1 MTTLM
6 LNVDE
11 RVGVGSGPTLAE
23 WASSALGLPDVR
35 VQVRL
40 RGNNLYLLCE
50 GSPCP
55 DVAIAVTRF
64 AQALAHNSL
73 ETLSPPEQPRIYQ
86 VFLSG
91 REVGHN
97 RPDWTVR
104 LDPTQLDRH
113 LEPASPSK
121 VPQPEPPTLTP
132 AQPTFSTVPVAVPPA
147 AEKRGIVAAV
157 QPLSVSVPQRLI
169 QAPSSPESLAN
180 QHLARS
186 GNPDAIARY
195 LSETLSA
202 LGVAVKVSAR
212 DIQDAGAAE
221 ASEGHNR
228 GNASAQN
235 TKRLWVCCESA
246 YSPDPSLLAEPI
258 AQRLRNLLE
267 KREGI
272 SLQGFRDAVIVGQV
286 SGEARPEWM
295 LRVDMTP
302 PEEMLKAWAC
312 WGDVQAIALLIDRAL
327 ANQGIAVRA
336 VLKEATLHL
345 FCSRQPS
352 RAGSTQNA
360 GESAAEASGSTPD
373 KRQCVAAIKPV
384 LESIAP
390 QGIQAATIYG
400 VDSSQSLNPQCA
412 VSPKTQGLGLSAEE
426 TPVWIDWVNLA
437 ATQHPA
443 LAESA
448 LDLAKRGDRG
458 ALTFVLDR
466 LIHPNL
472 NAKLATGGIH
482 LSILHKDDLL
492 HVISD
497 APVCPPQSRVGPPI
511 AKLLRQLQIPEISG
525 VRVYGR
531 RAGQKKPLW
540 RYGADFVGR
549 YGAAPEAAPEFAASV
564 AEGAELLPQPGDLVL
579 RPAFKPSEEKAG
591 LAGMGQGIGHVLQQ
605 LLIRA
610 QLFSPSN
617 QLANQATPHGAW
629 VALVWGTL
637 GLLLALQADWVM
649 GQLVRDTKLSPVREA
664 QLNQV
669 FQEALSKKPVAD
681 EEGKVPTRVSLDL
694 PQVSLPKSRKDD
706 QSVFNVSGFTQRG
719 SEQLTIAGKCQV
731 DAGGL
736 DPERCILESLSYPS
750 FNSRQLDEHLLRY
763 QQYLADS
770 GTPDILI
777 VGSSRA
783 LRGIDPAALQKTL
796 AAQGYPN
803 VKIFN
808 FGINGATA
816 QTVDVLIRQILRP
829 DQLPKMILWADGAR
843 AFNSGRV
850 DVTYNAI
857 VASEGY
863 KQLAAGKHP
872 ISNADGE
879 TGSSASNSAAPA
891 LDAASQAYDKFW
903 TSSYDEMSEWFSQK
917 LATVSATYPQR
928 DRLKR
933 LVQQQLATNL
943 KLQGVTR
950 QPLVASTKGADSPE
964 TTGADEMHS
973 VGTIDANGFM
983 HLPVRFNPAIYYLK
997 HPKVP
1002 GNYDADY
1009 ESFQLTGRQT
1019 SALRNLV
1026 QFTQSR
1032 DITLAFVN
1040 LPLTEDYLDPI
1051 RNAYEQEFQQQMLRL
1066 SMEEK
1071 FIFRDLSGLWP
1082 TQNEHFSDPSHL
1094 NRFGAHEVSQRV
1106 AKDPMIPWP
1115 MPNEE
1120 LRIQN

>member
-11 RVGVGSGPTLAE
+11 RVGVGNGPTLAE

-64 AQALAHNSL
+64 AQALAHTSL

-104 LDPTQLDRH
+104 LDPNQLDRH
-113 LEPASPSK
+113 LEKASSPK
-121 VPQPEPPTLTP
+121 VPQPEPPTVTP
-132 AQPTFSTVPVAVPPA
+132 AQLTFSNLPVATPPA
-147 AEKRGIVAAV
+147 AVKQGNVAEV
-157 QPLSVSVPQRLI
+157 QPLSASAPQRVI
-169 QAPSSPESLAN
+169 KAPSSPESLAN

-186 GNPDAIARY
+186 GHPDAIARY
-195 LSETLSA
+195 LSESLSA
-202 LGVAVKVSAR
+202 LGVGVKVSVR

-221 ASEGHNR
+221 AG
-228 GNASAQN
+228 GNTAAHN

-267 KREGI
+267 KREGV

-286 SGEARPEWM
+286 SGEARPEWL

-312 WGDVQAIALLIDRAL
+312 WGDVQAITLLIDRAL

-345 FCSRQPS
+345 FCSRHPS
-352 RAGSTQNA
+352 RIGSPQ
-360 GESAAEASGSTPD
+360 ASGDSATAASGLAPD

-384 LESIAP
+384 LENLAP
-390 QGIQAATIYG
+390 QGIHAATIYG
-400 VDSSQSLNPQCA
+400 VDNSQSLNPQCA
-412 VSPKTQGLGLSAEE
+412 VSPNTQGVGVGAEE

-448 LDLAKRGDRG
+448 LDLAKRGDRS

-472 NAKLATGGIH
+472 TAKLATGGIH
-482 LSILHKDDLL
+482 LSILQKDDLL
-492 HVISD
+492 HVITD

-511 AKLLRQLQIPEISG
+511 AKLLRQLQIPDIAG

-549 YGAAPEAAPEFAASV
+549 YGAAPEAAPEFAVSV

-579 RPAFKPSEEKAG
+579 RPAIKPREEKAG

-617 QLANQATPHGAW
+617 QSANQATPHGVW

-649 GQLVRDTKLSPVREA
+649 GQLVRDTKLSPAREA
-664 QLNQV
+664 QLSQV

-681 EEGKVPTRVSLDL
+681 QAGKEPAKVSLDL

-706 QSVFNVSGFTQRG
+706 QSVFNSSGFTQRG

-731 DAGGL
+731 GSGGL
-736 DPERCILESLSYPS
+736 DPERCILESLSSYPS

-796 AAQGYPN
+796 KSQGYPN

-863 KQLAAGKHP
+863 KQLVAGKHP
-872 ISNADGE
+872 ISSAGSE
-879 TGSSASNSAAPA
+879 TGSNPLNSSAPA
-891 LDAASQAYDKFW
+891 IEAATQVYEKFW
-903 TSSYDEMSEWFSQK
+903 TSSYGDMSEWFKQK
-917 LATVSATYPQR
+917 LAAISATYPQR

-933 LVQQQLATNL
+933 LLQEQLAT
-943 KLQGVTR
+943 KLTIQGMAR
-950 QPLVASTKGADSPE
+950 QPQSVAANKATESPE
-964 TTGADEMHS
+964 TTGGDGTQS

-1019 SALRNLV
+1019 SALQNLV

-1032 DITLAFVN
+1032 DITLAFIN

-1051 RNAYEQEFQQQMLRL
+1051 RKAYEEEFQQQMLRL
-1066 SMEEK
+1066 SMEER

-1094 NRFGAHEVSQRV
+1094 NRFGAYEVSQRV
-1106 AKDPMIPWP
+1106 AKDPLIPWP
-1115 MPNEE
+1115 VPYEE
-1120 LRIQN
+1120 LKIPN